1 MKQLKI
7 DEKEA
12 LKLYKDASKEFKIV
26 LENTFGKEYF
36 NQDITDK
43 VHDID
48 SLCEFLEIDEDELF
62 IFPKNTKNK
71 HERMINAC
79 NILPKIAEVYNEGVV
94 LDWDNTNQ
102 YKYLPYLSFSGSFR
116 AVVHSYVW
124 HCLLGSPVGFAHK
137 SSDNSLKAY
146 KNFKSYFE
154 DFWGKKETYK

>member
-12 LKLYKDASKEFKIV
+12 LKLYKEASKEFKIV

-36 NQDITDK
+36 NQDVTDK
-43 VHDID
+43 VYDIN
-48 SLCEFLEIDEDELF
+48 SLCEYLEIEEDELF

-79 NILPKIAEVYNEGVV
+79 NILPKIAKIYNEGIV
-94 LDWDNTNQ
+94 LDWNNIDK
-102 YKYLPYLSFSGSFR
+102 YKYLPYLSFSGSGGAGVTSGGWFYYL
-116 AVVHSYVW
+116 HDPGEFYYISNE
-124 HCLLGSPVGFAHK
+124 K
-137 SSDNSLKAY
+137 SLKAY

-154 DFWGKKETYK
+154 DYWGNKESKF